1 MNYKKLFVLAK
12 EKGISDLELYISSKK
27 KLSIEVFHKKVE
39 RYSVANDEVLSAR
52 GIVNGKMGTAFTED
66 LQNIESVLDLIV
78 KNASNIEDKK
88 EVFIFEGSPKYVR
101 APRASD
107 SFKNTPASEKI
118 KLCLDAEEKLFKL
131 DPRIAEVEGVSYEE
145 ELSERL
151 IINSKG
157 LKLKIN
163 NAEGVFFAS
172 VVAKENDDVQT
183 AFAFDI
189 VDDFARIDV
198 DKVCAKAVKTATDK
212 LNGEQAKSKKYKAVL
227 APNVFASLVNIF
239 MNSIN
244 GQNVVEGRSMFKDKL
259 NQPVASNK
267 FTLIENPHYKDNLA
281 YFRSFDDEGVATFK
295 KEIVSKGKLTTLLH
309 NLQTAYKANTKST
322 GNGFKGSYATSVS
335 VSPSNFY
342 IEKGESSF
350 DEILKTIGEGL
361 LITDFAGIH
370 AGANAITGDFSLA
383 AKGFY
388 IKEGKKE
395 YPVDQI
401 TVAGNFFDLLK
412 QIEVVGNDLKFPLS
426 SVGSPTVIVK
436 GLSIAG
442 K

>member
-52 GIVNGKMGTAFTED
+52 GIVNGKMGMAFTED

-163 NAEGVFFAS
+163 NAEGVFFAG

-212 LNGEQAKSKKYKAVL
+212 LNGEQAKSKKYKTVL

-267 FTLIENPHYKDNLA
+267 FTLIENKLL
-281 YFRSFDDEGVATFK
+281 
-295 KEIVSKGKLTTLLH
+295 IVS
-309 NLQTAYKANTKST
+309 
-322 GNGFKGSYATSVS
+322 
-335 VSPSNFY
+335 
-342 IEKGESSF
+342 
-350 DEILKTIGEGL
+350 
-361 LITDFAGIH
+361 
-370 AGANAITGDFSLA
+370 SL
-383 AKGFY
+383 Y
-388 IKEGKKE
+388 
-395 YPVDQI
+395 
-401 TVAGNFFDLLK
+401 NMM
-412 QIEVVGNDLKFPLS
+412 
-426 SVGSPTVIVK
+426 
-436 GLSIAG
+436 
-442 K
+442 

>member
-52 GIVNGKMGTAFTED
+52 GIVNGKMGMAFTED

-163 NAEGVFFAS
+163 NAEGVFFAG

-212 LNGEQAKSKKYKAVL
+212 LNGEQAKSKKYKTVL

-259 NQPVASNK
+259 NQPVASSK

-281 YFRSFDDEGVATFK
+281 YFRSFDDEGVATYK
-295 KEIVSKGKLTTLLH
+295 KSIVEKGILKTFIY
-309 NLQTAYKANTKST
+309 NLEYAKKAGTQTT
-322 GNGFKGSYATSVS
+322 GNGFKGSALGAVGISTTLLEVKNGKKSASDLYEQVKEGILINDVQGLHAGINPISGNFSLQASGRLIEGGKLTSAVRL
-335 VSPSNFY
+335 
-342 IEKGESSF
+342 I
-350 DEILKTIGEGL
+350 TIGGNLFEM
-361 LITDFAGIH
+361 F
-370 AGANAITGDFSLA
+370 N
-383 AKGFY
+383 
-388 IKEGKKE
+388 
-395 YPVDQI
+395 QI
-401 TVAGNFFDLLK
+401 VAL
-412 QIEVVGNDLKFPLS
+412 GNDSEISLNGVKCP
-426 SVGSPTVIVK
+426 SVYVK
-436 GLSIAG
+436 KLAISG